1 MIRPGLVGIFADGAQ
16 TARAITALRR
26 EGFESIEVYGPVP
39 HPAVEAALEVGVS
52 PVRRYTLAGGLLGC
66 ASGFALTIWT
76 ALQWNLIVSGKPVVA
91 LVPFVVIA
99 FELTVLFGALA
110 TLLGMLV
117 HARLPRLRPEAGQ
130 DPRFTG
136 DRFGLLVWCEG
147 DRAAAVEAALRLAG
161 ADEVR
166 RV

>member
-1 MIRPGLVGIFADGAQ
+1 MIQGGLVGIFADGAQ
-16 TARAITALRR
+16 AARAIAALRR
-26 EGFESIEVYGPVP
+26 EGIERLEVHGPVP
-39 HPAVEAALEVGVS
+39 HPAIEAALGAGVS
-52 PVRRYTLAGGLLGC
+52 PVRRYTLAGGVLGC
-66 ASGFALTIWT
+66 ASGFALTVWT

-110 TLLGMLV
+110 TLLGVLV

-147 DRAAAVEAALRLAG
+147 DRAAAAEAVLRRAG
-161 ADEVR
+161 AEEVR
-166 RV
+166 SV